1 MSSPKLPAV
10 PDADPINVLIIEDHS
25 MVGAALAGALE
36 AEDGITVVDVITHP
50 SGVREALSGDG
61 VRVDVIL
68 LDLRLGEGAD
78 ALSLI
83 PEIRQVAPVAKIVV
97 LSAWSDDRSIARAI
111 EAGCDGYLLKEQQV
125 DELVAGIRTV
135 VANEAV
141 FAPSIMKRVFGL
153 LQPSK
158 TATPTLSTRELE
170 VLQRLGDGESTVDIA
185 AAMFLS
191 TNTVRNHI
199 QSIMQKLGVHSRLEA
214 VAHGVRSGLIT
225 VT

>member
-1 MSSPKLPAV
+1 MTSRKLPPV
-10 PDADPINVLIIEDHS
+10 PEPASINVLIIEDHS

-36 AEDGITVVDVITHP
+36 AEDGITVIDVVTHP
-50 SGVREALSGDG
+50 SGVREAMSVDG

-83 PEIRQVAPVAKIVV
+83 PQIRQIAPRAKIVV

-111 EAGCDGYLLKEQQV
+111 EAGCDGYLLKEQHV
-125 DELVAGIRTV
+125 DELIAGIRTV

-170 VLQRLGDGESTVDIA
+170 VLQRLGDGMSTVDIA
-185 AAMFLS
+185 ASLFLS
-191 TNTVRNHI
+191 SNTVRNHI

-214 VAHGVRSGLIT
+214 VAHGVRAGLIT